1 MNKALIIIDI
11 QNDFTE
17 GGSLEVPNANEII
30 PVVNDLQQQFELIF
44 ATQDW
49 HPANHGSFA
58 SKNQGRKTFEV
69 IDLNGL
75 DQVLWPD
82 HCIQGSQ
89 GAEFHIDL
97 KTEKI
102 QTIFRKGMDPEIDSY
117 SGFYDNGHRRSTGLS
132 GFLKGLQIEHLYF
145 CGLAADYCVYYSI
158 KDAIQEGFKCSLFLN
173 ATKAISDENLLLIKK
188 ELQNL
193 GVELVDM

>member
-58 SKNQGRKTFEV
+58 SKHQGRKTFEV